1 MGNCMDTTARV
12 DHSMNNA
19 ACECLCLS
27 LSFFLRICL
36 SLSLLYL
43 YLSVVSCYGSGWY
56 GCLNE
61 LTPLVYITLFWIRL
75 LFWY

>member
-27 LSFFLRICL
+27 LSFFFANLP
-36 SLSLLYL
+36 
-43 YLSVVSCYGSGWY
+43 LSVFTLSIFVSCF
-56 GCLNE
+56 L
-61 LTPLVYITLFWIRL
+61 LRFWMVWVL
-75 LFWY
+75 K

>member
-27 LSFFLRICL
+27 LSFFFCESASLCLYSIYICQ
-36 SLSLLYL
+36 
-43 YLSVVSCYGSGWY
+43 
-56 GCLNE
+56 
-61 LTPLVYITLFWIRL
+61 LFPVTVL
-75 LFWY
+75 DGMGA